1 MVVFFIGVFFRWD
14 IVSDRTYR
22 VAAMTT
28 AAHFD
33 PTHLLSFD
41 LETTGK
47 DPHTARIVTSAL
59 ITINGRDVDKLELL
73 ADPGVPIPEEA
84 SKVHGISTEY
94 AQEHGRPHDEVLAE
108 TVRRIREGWKAG
120 ATLIVYNACYDLTVL
135 RTLDPSFTVDGP
147 VVDPLVID
155 KAKDRYRKGGRQLDR
170 VCEHYGVGLD
180 NAHEATADAL
190 AAARV
195 AWKLARAYPEITE
208 STSDELMLNQATW
221 HYESQS
227 GLKKYFEDK
236 GQADRAATVNTSWP
250 LQA

>member
-1 MVVFFIGVFFRWD
+1 
-14 IVSDRTYR
+14 
-22 VAAMTT
+22 MTT

-33 PTHLLSFD
+33 PSHLLSFD
-41 LETTGK
+41 LETTGR

-59 ITINGRDVDKLELL
+59 ITINGRERDDLELL

-84 SKVHGISTEY
+84 TKVHGISTEY
-94 AQEHGRPHDEVLAE
+94 AQEHGRPHDEVLSE
-108 TVRRIREGWKAG
+108 TIERIRAGWRDG

-135 RTLDPSFTVDGP
+135 RSLDPGFTVDGP

-155 KAKDRYRKGGRQLDR
+155 KAKDRYRKGGRRLEQ
-170 VCEHYGVGLD
+170 VCEHYGVPLD

-195 AWKLARAYPEITE
+195 AWKLSRAYPELTE
-208 STSDELMLNQATW
+208 VTSDELMLNQATW
-221 HYESQS
+221 HYEGQS

-250 LQA
+250 LQT

>member
-1 MVVFFIGVFFRWD
+1 MHRHAAS
-14 IVSDRTYR
+14 VSGGRYR

-41 LETTGK
+41 LETTGT
-47 DPHTARIVTSAL
+47 DPFTARIVTSAL
-59 ITINGRDVDKLELL
+59 ISIKGRQRDDLEML
-73 ADPGVPIPEEA
+73 ADPGIPIPEGA
-84 SKVHGISTEY
+84 AKVHGISTEY
-94 AQEHGRPHDEVLAE
+94 AREHGRPHDEVLAE
-108 TVRRIREGWKAG
+108 TVERIRAGWRDG
-120 ATLIVYNACYDLTVL
+120 ATVIVYNAAYDLTVL
-135 RTLDPSFTVDGP
+135 RSLDPGFTVDGP

-155 KAKDRYRKGGRQLDR
+155 KAKDPYRKGKRQLEP
-170 VCEHYGVGLD
+170 VCAHWGVTLD

-195 AWKLARAYPEITE
+195 AWKLARAYPELTE
-208 STSDELMLNQATW
+208 MTSDELMLQQATW

-236 GQADRAATVNTSWP
+236 GQTDRAATVNTSWP
-250 LQA
+250 LQSS